1 MEDRL
6 LSWYRNQVGLEES
19 SSRGGRWGPQS
30 PQEPVGRNGDSGL
43 SYVRPCNVAKD
54 RQAVLLGTEIFHLG
68 ILSWNLKV
76 REQAIQS
83 TLKLNLKAISEALLY
98 HHLVTDGLCFARINT
113 A

>member
-30 PQEPVGRNGDSGL
+30 PQEAVGRNGDSGL
-43 SYVRPCNVAKD
+43 SYVRPCNNVAKD
-54 RQAVLLGTEIFHLG
+54 RLSSWELRFSTLG

-98 HHLVTDGLCFARINT
+98 HHLVTDGLCFAGINT